1 VSTNE
6 AGAPPEGRPLAE
18 PEKLL
23 AAWMAWERGD
33 VTPGQTL
40 ADLKR
45 GGMRELL
52 ESTLQAQH
60 ELFGTPDPD

>member
-1 VSTNE
+1 
-6 AGAPPEGRPLAE
+6 
-18 PEKLL
+18 
-23 AAWMAWERGD
+23 MAWERGE

-52 ESTLQAQH
+52 ESTVQAQH
-60 ELFGTPDPD
+60 ELFG

>member
-6 AGAPPEGRPLAE
+6 AGAPSASEERPPSDA
-18 PEKLL
+18 EKLL
-23 AAWMAWERGD
+23 AAWMSWERGD

-45 GGMRELL
+45 GGLRELL

-60 ELFGTPDPD
+60 ELFGTPD